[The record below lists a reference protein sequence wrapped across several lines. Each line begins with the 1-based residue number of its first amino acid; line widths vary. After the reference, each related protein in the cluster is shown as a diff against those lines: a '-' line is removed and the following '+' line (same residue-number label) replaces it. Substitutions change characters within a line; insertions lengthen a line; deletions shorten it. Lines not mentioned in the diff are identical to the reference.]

1 MIRVYVAGPIGA
13 NDDARAGKITAAL
26 DAGVELLRLGFAP
39 FVPHLWAAASI
50 NADGIAA
57 YEHWMQYDFIWLR
70 QCEILLRIPGASPG
84 ADREVE
90 HAEAIG
96 IPVFHSIE
104 HLTVYRDILSR
115 ARERHGS
122 GE

>member
-1 MIRVYVAGPIGA
+1 MIRCYVAGPIGA

-39 FVPHLWAAASI
+39 FVPHLWAAANL
-50 NADGIAA
+50 NADGVAS
-57 YEHWMQYDFIWLR
+57 YEQWMDYDFAWLQ
-70 QCEILLRIPGASPG
+70 QCQMVLRIPGDSPG
-84 ADREVE
+84 ADREVAE
-90 HAEAIG
+90 AQRLGLPVVYSVLHAE
-96 IPVFHSIE
+96 
-104 HLTVYRDILSR
+104 VYRDVLSR